1 MENKCHYRTGRS
13 FNGPVLKTGFLME
26 NEGKAWPELV
36 RSKIDARSGG
46 YAGASGVRLL
56 QYQQGD

>member
-1 MENKCHYRTGRS
+1 
-13 FNGPVLKTGFLME
+13 ME

-46 YAGASGVRLL
+46 YAGASRVRLL
-56 QYQQGD
+56 RYQQGD